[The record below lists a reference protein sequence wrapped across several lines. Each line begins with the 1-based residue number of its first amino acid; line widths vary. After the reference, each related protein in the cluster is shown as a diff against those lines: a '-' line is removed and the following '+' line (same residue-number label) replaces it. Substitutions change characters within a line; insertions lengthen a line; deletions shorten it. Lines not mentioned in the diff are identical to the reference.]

1 MTQEGFKR
9 KLTAILSADV
19 KSYSRLM
26 QDDEEATVRTITAY
40 REVMTDR
47 IKGHDGR
54 VADAKGDNVL
64 AEFGSV
70 VDAVR
75 CAVEIQK
82 ELKLRNA
89 ELPERRRMEFRI
101 GINLGDVIEEG
112 DTIYG
117 DGVNVAARLESL
129 AEGGGVCISGTAFD
143 QIGKKLAL
151 GYEFLGEQT
160 VKNIEKPVRAY
171 KVLME
176 PEHAGEV
183 IGEERPKPKQWRW
196 AAIGGVV
203 VLIIVAGILAVWH
216 HYLRPQFEPASV
228 EKMVFPLPDKPS
240 IAVLPFVNMSGDP
253 DQEYLADGITENIIT
268 ALSKVPEVFVIARN
282 SVFTYKGKPVKIRQV
297 SEELGVQYV
306 LEGSVQKSDGRLR
319 ITAQLI
325 DATVGHHLWADRF
338 DRELKDIFAVQD
350 EVTLNIL
357 SALRVEFTH
366 GEHARVQETTDN
378 LEAWSY
384 VVEGVGHFESFT
396 KNDNA
401 KAQELFE
408 RAVKVDP
415 KYSYAWAMLGWTHW
429 IDATYGYSESSSESF
444 KKSVEIAQK
453 AMELDDKQPDVHALL
468 GGIYLF
474 QRQYDIAIAE
484 GERSIALAPNVACNK
499 AILAQTMLFAGSF
512 EEAITLVKSAMR
524 LNPHYP
530 SWYLQPL
537 AMAYTMIG
545 EHEKAIASYK
555 ELLGLRRDARG
566 NIIPSLL
573 GLAINYMLIGQE
585 DEARAFAEEI
595 MEINPKL
602 SLEWLQKV
610 TNFKGPLYLNKHLEA
625 LRKAGLPDTPPLP
638 LPDKPSIAV
647 LPFTNM
653 SGDPEQEYFVDGMTD
668 DLITDLSKI
677 SGLFV
682 IARNSTFQY
691 KDKSVDV
698 KKVSRELG
706 IRYVL
711 EGSVRRAG
719 DKVRINAQLIDATTG
734 GHLWAERYDDK
745 LRDVFALQDKITG
758 KIVAALAVKLTAGEE
773 VHVAHKETNNI
784 AAYDTFLQGW
794 AHYVRFTPDDY
805 AKAIP
810 YFEKAIQLDPHYGRA
825 HAALASIY
833 WESFYRFWHSNLG
846 ILWRETKVRAD
857 ENIKTAMKNP
867 TPLGYLV
874 ASKMLISSFEHE
886 KAIAKAEQSIALD
899 PNDANGYIAKA
910 YTLIF
915 SGRPKEALGYI
926 KKATRIDPQ
935 YPAYYLFVLGL
946 AHFGMDRFEE
956 AATSFE
962 RALKRNPE
970 NYVPLIPLAATYAH
984 LNREQD
990 ATATIKKL
998 KKVLPVVTVSFVRGC
1013 PLWKYKNPIDKGR
1026 LLDGLKKAGLPSS
1039 IYETLR
1045 KAG

>member
-1 MTQEGFKR
+1 
-9 KLTAILSADV
+9 
-19 KSYSRLM
+19 M
-26 QDDEEATVRTITAY
+26 QDDEEATVRAITAY

-75 CAVEIQK
+75 CGIEIQK

-89 ELPERRRMEFRI
+89 ELPERRKMEFRI

-117 DGVNVAARLESL
+117 DGVNIAARLESL
-129 AEGGGVCISGTAFD
+129 SEGGGVCISGTAFD

-176 PEHAGEV
+176 PEHAGKV
-183 IGEERPKPKQWRW
+183 IGEKRPTSKHWRW

-203 VLIIVAGILAVWH
+203 VLIIVAGILTVWH
-216 HYLRPQFEPASV
+216 HYIRPPFEPASV
-228 EKMVFPLPDKPS
+228 EKMAFPLPEKPS
-240 IAVLPFVNMSGDP
+240 IAVLPFVNMTGDP
-253 DQEYLADGITENIIT
+253 AREYIADGLSENIIT
-268 ALSKVPEVFVIARN
+268 ALSNISEMFVIARN
-282 SVFTYKGKPVKIRQV
+282 STFTYKDKPVKIQQV
-297 SEELGVQYV
+297 SEELGVRYV
-306 LEGSVQKSDGRLR
+306 LEGSVQKSGNRLR
-319 ITAQLI
+319 ISGQLI
-325 DATVGHHLWADRF
+325 DASTGHHLWAKRYDRDLNDLF
-338 DRELKDIFAVQD
+338 DLLDEITKEIVVALQVQLT
-350 EVTLNIL
+350 E
-357 SALRVEFTH
+357 
-366 GEHARVQETTDN
+366 GEQARIWHDTDN

-384 VVEGVGHFESFT
+384 VV
-396 KNDNA
+396 NA
-401 KAQELFE
+401 STLFE
-408 RAVKVDP
+408 QYTRENNARAQQLFELAVKLDP
-415 KYSYAWAMLGWTHW
+415 EYAFAWTMLAWTYWTEARFGW
-429 IDATYGYSESSSESF
+429 SESGVESI
-444 KKSVEIAQK
+444 KRSVEIAQK
-453 AMELDDKQPDVHALL
+453 AIALNETLPEVHSLWSNIHL
-468 GGIYLF
+468 IQGRYEK
-474 QRQYDIAIAE
+474 AIAE
-484 GERSIALAPNVACNK
+484 GKKAIALGPNNATCHVL
-499 AILAQTMLFAGSF
+499 LAYTMTSAGKF
-512 EEAITLVKSAMR
+512 EEAIVL
-524 LNPHYP
+524 
-530 SWYLQPL
+530 
-537 AMAYTMIG
+537 G
-545 EHEKAIASYK
+545 EKAIRLSPYSSPWY
-555 ELLGLRRDARG
+555 LLILEDAYRMTG
-566 NIIPSLL
+566 RYEEALAMGKQYLERCRKGECNLL
-573 GLAINYMLIGQE
+573 PAHIGLAATYIGLGRVEEARTHAAEVLRINPNFSL
-585 DEARAFAEEI
+585 DEARK
-595 MEINPKL
+595 M
-602 SLEWLQKV
+602 SS
-610 TNFKGPLYLNKHLEA
+610 FKDPVHLERVLDA
-625 LRKAGLPDTPPLP
+625 LRKAGLPETPPLP

-647 LPFTNM
+647 LPFVNM

-682 IARNSTFQY
+682 IARNSVFQY
-691 KDKSVDV
+691 KSKAVDV
-698 KKVSRELG
+698 KKISRELG
-706 IRYVL
+706 VRYVL

-773 VHVAHKETNNI
+773 VHVVHKETNNI
-784 AAYDTFLQGW
+784 SAYDTFLQGW

-805 AKAIP
+805 AKAIL

-846 ILWRETKVRAD
+846 IPWRETKMRAD
-857 ENIKTAMKNP
+857 EYLKKAMKNP
-867 TPLGYLV
+867 TPLGYFV

-886 KAIAKAEQSIALD
+886 KAIAKAEQAIAHD
-899 PNDANGYIAKA
+899 PSDANSYIAMA
-910 YTLIF
+910 YTLIY
-915 SGRPKEALGYI
+915 SGRPKEALDFI
-926 KKATRIDPQ
+926 KKAMRLDPH

-998 KKVLPVVTVSFVRGC
+998 KKVLPAVTVSFVRGC
-1013 PLWKYKNPIDKGR
+1013 PLWKYKNPIDKSR
-1026 LLDGLKKAGLPSS
+1026 LLEGLKKTGLPKS

-1045 KAG
+1045 QKG

>member
-1 MTQEGFKR
+1 VEKRKTKR
-9 KLTAILSADV
+9 KLTAILNADV
-19 KSYSRLM
+19 KGYSRLM
-26 QDDEEATVRTITAY
+26 EDDEEATVRTITVY
-40 REVMTDR
+40 REVMT
-47 IKGHDGR
+47 GHIQGHNGR
-54 VADAKGDNVL
+54 VVDAKGDNVL
-64 AEFGSV
+64 AEFPSV
-70 VDAVR
+70 VDALR
-75 CAVEIQK
+75 CGVEVQK
-82 ELKLRNA
+82 ELKEKNDT
-89 ELPERRRMEFRI
+89 LPENKRMEFRI

-117 DGVNVAARLESL
+117 DGVNIAARLESL
-129 AEGGGVCISGTAFD
+129 SEGGGVCISGTAFD

-176 PEHAGEV
+176 PEAVGKV
-183 IGEERPKPKQWRW
+183 IGFERPKPKQWRW
-196 AAIGGVV
+196 AAIGGMV

-216 HYLRPQFEPASV
+216 HYLRPQFDPASV
-228 EKMVFPLPDKPS
+228 EKMAFPLPEKPS
-240 IAVLPFVNMSGDP
+240 IAVLPFDNFSGDTE
-253 DQEYLADGITENIIT
+253 QEYLADGMTENIIT
-268 ALSKVPEVFVIARN
+268 ALSKIPEVFVIARN
-282 SVFTYKGKPVKIRQV
+282 SVFTYKGKPVRVSQV
-297 SEELGVQYV
+297 SEELGVRYV
-306 LEGSVQKSDGRLR
+306 VEGSVQRSNGRIR

-325 DATVGHHLWADRF
+325 DATKGNHLWAEHF
-338 DRELKDIFAVQD
+338 DQDLKNIFTLQD
-350 EVTLNIL
+350 EVTLKIL
-357 SALRVEFTH
+357 SALRVKFTH
-366 GEHARVQETTDN
+366 AEHERVQETTDN
-378 LEAWSY
+378 LEAWGYFVRGLS
-384 VVEGVGHFESFT
+384 HFESFT
-396 KNDNA
+396 GDDNK
-401 KAQELFE
+401 KARMQFE
-408 RAVKVDP
+408 QAVSIDP
-415 KYSYAWAMLGWTHW
+415 GYSYAWAMLGWTYL
-429 IDATYGYSESSSESF
+429 IDVTYGFSASRT
-444 KKSVEIAQK
+444 KSLRKAIEIAQK
-453 AMELDDKQPDVHALL
+453 AMNLDDKQPDVHALL
-468 GGIYLF
+468 GGIYLL
-474 QRQYDIAIAE
+474 QRQYENAITE
-484 GERSIALAPNVACNK
+484 GERAVALGPNIACNQ
-499 AILAQTMLFAGSF
+499 AILAQTMLFSGRF
-512 EEAITLVKSAMR
+512 EDAIKLVKKAMR
-524 LNPHYP
+524 LNPYYP
-530 SWYLQPL
+530 AWYLEPF
-537 AMAYTMIG
+537 AMAYGMIG
-545 EHEKAIASYK
+545 HHEKAIKAYTKLLNRRRKDRGNSITP
-555 ELLGLRRDARG
+555 LLGLT
-566 NIIPSLL
+566 
-573 GLAINYMLIGQE
+573 INCMLIGQE

-595 MEINPKL
+595 MEINPNF
-602 SLEWLQKV
+602 SLEWLQKA
-610 TNFKGPLYLNKHLEA
+610 TNFKDPLYLNKPLEA
-625 LRKAGLPDTPPLP
+625 LRKAGLPDKPPLP

-653 SGDPEQEYFVDGMTD
+653 SDDPKQEYFSDGITE

-682 IARNSTFQY
+682 IARNSVFQY
-691 KDKSVDV
+691 KGKVVDV
-698 KKVSRELG
+698 KKISSALG
-706 IRYVL
+706 VRYLL
-711 EGSVRRAG
+711 EGSVRRVE

-734 GHLWAERYDDK
+734 GHLWAERYDGIMGDI
-745 LRDVFALQDKITG
+745 FSLQDNITG
-758 KIVAALAVKLTAGEE
+758 SIVAALAVKLTVGEE

-794 AHYVRFTPDDY
+794 AHYVRFTPDDF

-810 YFEKAIQLDPHYGRA
+810 YFEKAIELDLHYGRA

-846 ILWRETKVRAD
+846 IPWRKTKERAD
-857 ENIKTAMKNP
+857 EYLKKAMKNP

-915 SGRPKEALGYI
+915 AGRPKEALGYI

-984 LNREQD
+984 LNRDQD
-990 ATATIKKL
+990 AIDTTEKL
-998 KKVLPVVTVSFVRGC
+998 RKVLPTVTVSFVRGC
-1013 PLWKYKNPIDKGR
+1013 PLWKYKNPADKSR
-1026 LLDGLKKAGLPSS
+1026 LLDGLKKTGLPKS